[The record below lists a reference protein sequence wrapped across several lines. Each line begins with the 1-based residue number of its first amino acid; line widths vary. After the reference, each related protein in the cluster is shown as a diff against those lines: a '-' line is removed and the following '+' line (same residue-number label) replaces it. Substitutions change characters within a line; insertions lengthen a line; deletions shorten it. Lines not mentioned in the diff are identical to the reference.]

1 MLLWRVKKLIRLSV
15 QITVIKKDFNKNFNT
30 FYEGRQKEVFNK
42 ATMGLNPTTRGS
54 QASVLLVSVSN
65 PDKWVASGRAFN
77 VKSMPNQVN
86 NDAGAVDQQGAGG
99 NWSTVRPHLDFCSEP
114 L

>member
-42 ATMGLNPTTRGS
+42 ATMG
-54 QASVLLVSVSN
+54 
-65 PDKWVASGRAFN
+65 
-77 VKSMPNQVN
+77 
-86 NDAGAVDQQGAGG
+86 
-99 NWSTVRPHLDFCSEP
+99 
-114 L
+114 